1 MKKPDSF
8 RIYAWIEFLIWLIII
23 ALCVFGIR
31 YHHHLSQL
39 QYKSYQIFMND
50 VDGLIVG
57 SPVRFLGTQIGHVTK
72 IQLVSSDVYSDI
84 YVKFIIT
91 EKDLILPTGAIATV
105 ESSGL
110 GGSKALE
117 IYPPKTDDNNKIIV
131 AKDSVRLNRVISLFD
146 GIFKNIDEIFTNLGH
161 AGKEISKVPKLDTP
175 RHNEVTPAEMNESV
189 ESLNKQLDLII
200 QQEQKLRKKMDDF
213 EKRESKI
220 KIESKTVEPIE
231 TEDNQQF

>member
-1 MKKPDSF
+1 MKKPDNF
-8 RIYAWIEFLIWLIII
+8 RIYACIEFIIWLIII

-31 YHHHLSQL
+31 YHHYLSQQ

-72 IQLVSSDVYSDI
+72 IQLVSSNVYSDI

-105 ESSGL
+105 EGSGL

-117 IYPPKTDDNNKIIV
+117 IYPPKTENNDKIIV

-146 GIFKNIDEIFTNLGH
+146 GIFKDLDEIFTNLGH
-161 AGKEISKVPKLDTP
+161 AGKEISSVPKLDTP

-189 ESLNKQLDLII
+189 ENLNKQLDLII
-200 QQEQKLRKKMDDF
+200 REEQKLRKKMDNMQKKEVKKVYEV
-213 EKRESKI
+213 EKDES
-220 KIESKTVEPIE
+220 EQS
-231 TEDNQQF
+231 EDNK